1 MPLTIIFQVM
11 LRFIVNNGR
20 CKDVGGIALWQL
32 MEERQVLHGHSWQS
46 MKERFRSSIVRNLDF
61 FDFLTKEE
69 KRELRKHKA
78 RHVLTA
84 PLDSTAASTALT
96 TSALASALAP
106 AFPSSM
112 RSMLTHTPMPALS
125 VHEPQDELLA
135 DLPDPPYV
143 PAGGER
149 ARKRRGSNLPTPPAR
164 RARLRSGSRTDF
176 LIN

>member
-1 MPLTIIFQVM
+1 M
-11 LRFIVNNGR
+11 
-20 CKDVGGIALWQL
+20 C
-32 MEERQVLHGHSWQS
+32 
-46 MKERFRSSIVRNLDF
+46 
-61 FDFLTKEE
+61 
-69 KRELRKHKA
+69 
-78 RHVLTA
+78 HVLFAKEMKKIRQIWPQQLLKHFTAGYRGFPPCTQSQYPINRETGYSNVLVSTA

-112 RSMLTHTPMPALS
+112 RSMLTHTPTHAVS

-149 ARKRRGSNLPTPPAR
+149 ARKRRGSNLPTPHAR
-164 RARLRSGSRTDF
+164 RARLSSGSHTDF